1 MISTIN
7 NLLFQAIEKHFD
19 RKAFS
24 HYGEDKDIT
33 YLELGQSVRKISRW
47 LLSRGIEPGDKVALL
62 AESSLYWP
70 QVYFAVTTLGAVL
83 VPILPDFQREEIERI
98 LNHSEAKLLFLS
110 GKQMRKMEKSDLAM
124 PAVQLDSLGELD
136 AEEKE
141 RKEQDRR
148 LDKARLEVTEDTL
161 AAILYTSGTTGHS
174 KGVMLTHRNFSTNA
188 KAASHIPQPRLKPGH
203 EWLSLLPLAHTYECT
218 IGMLINVYTGGHT
231 YFLGKPP
238 VPSLI
243 LKALKK
249 IRPRVILSVPLL
261 IEKIYASSIK
271 PVVTSGF
278 LGSLYKIP
286 PLRGA
291 IHWLAGKK
299 LYRTFGGRLI
309 FFGIGGAPLSAEVE
323 RFLRDARFP
332 YSIGYG
338 LTETSPLLAGS
349 PPLKSAIRSTG
360 KVLRGVEIRIAEGG
374 EIQARGPNIMKGY
387 YKNDE
392 MTAEV
397 MTEDG
402 WFRTGDIGS
411 FDKNGDLFIKG
422 RIKNVILGAN
432 GENIYPES
440 IESVINAEPFVEES
454 LVLEGG
460 SGLTA
465 LVNFNYERIIE
476 EIQRLRYH
484 HEHKGETKEFHV
496 EDEDEQKG
504 WIPSSDDVRQ
514 FIDKYMGN
522 LTKTV
527 NNRLSVFSRIS
538 HVKEEKEPF
547 IRTPTKKI
555 KRFLYDHMG
564 RKDSD
569 GGNGG
574 GNGDA
579 SPRRNN

>member
-7 NLLFQAIEKHFD
+7 NLLFQAIEKYFD

-33 YLELGQSVRKISRW
+33 YLELGQSVRRIGRW
-47 LLSRGIEPGDKVALL
+47 LLSQGIKPGDKVALL

-70 QVYFAVTTLGAVL
+70 QVYFSVTTMGAVL
-83 VPILPDFQREEIERI
+83 VPILPDFQGEEIQKI
-98 LNHSEAKLLFLS
+98 LDHSEAKLIFLS
-110 GKQMRKMEKSDLAM
+110 ASQKKKMDAFGLTMPSILLDDLDELEGKSGQQK
-124 PAVQLDSLGELD
+124 ELD
-136 AEEKE
+136 
-141 RKEQDRR
+141 RH
-148 LDKARLEVTEDTL
+148 LDEARLAVREDTL

-174 KGVMLTHRNFSTNA
+174 KGVMLTHRNFTTNA
-188 KAASHIPQPRLKPGH
+188 MASSHIPKPKLKPGH
-203 EWLSLLPLAHTYECT
+203 EWLSLLPLAHTFECT

-231 YFLGKPP
+231 YYLGRPP

-249 IRPRVILSVPLL
+249 IRPKVILSVPLL

-271 PVVTSGF
+271 PVVTKGF

-286 PLRGA
+286 PLKRP
-291 IHWLAGKK
+291 IHWLAGRK

-349 PPLKSAIRSTG
+349 PPLRGAYRSTG
-360 KVLRGVEIRIAEGG
+360 KVLRDVEIRIAGEG
-374 EIQARGPNIMKGY
+374 EIQARGPNVMKGY

-402 WFRTGDIGS
+402 WFRTGDIGY
-411 FDKNGDLFIKG
+411 FDRRGNLFIKG

-454 LVLEGG
+454 LVLEEGN
-460 SGLTA
+460 GLTA
-465 LVNFNYERIIE
+465 LVNFNYEKIIE
-476 EIQRLRYH
+476 ELQRLRYH
-484 HEHKGETKEFHV
+484 MEHKEETREFHV
-496 EDEDEQKG
+496 EEDKKG
-504 WIPSSDDVRQ
+504 WIPSPEDIRQ
-514 FIDKYMGN
+514 FIEKYTGN
-522 LTKTV
+522 LTNTV
-527 NNRLSVFSRIS
+527 NKRLNVFSRIS
-538 HVKEEKEPF
+538 HMREEKEPF

-564 RKDSD
+564 RKEGTEDTQD
-569 GGNGG
+569 GKDRE
-574 GNGDA
+574 DA
-579 SPRRNN
+579 SREDS